1 MAGKITDLILVYQF
15 LKRLTTPFNKTEAF
29 KLGII
34 DKDGKVLKK
43 SKELETSAE
52 KNAYGYYDRM
62 VFNLKKVLEKVPGG
76 KSQFASY
83 AAALFLI
90 KESNTSKDYT
100 EQELMEGLYE
110 AMSDIEDLKEQKEF
124 KHLFE
129 DAPANSTGSA
139 VAGTGDDEVH
149 WKRPDARKKETK
161 QFLKRYLEQSAK
173 RKKIKERKDFLKQF
187 GL

>member
-43 SKELETSAE
+43 SKDLTTDAE
-52 KNAYGYYDRM
+52 KKAYGYYDRM
-62 VFNLKKVLEKVPGG
+62 VFNLKKLLEKVPGG
-76 KSQFASY
+76 KTQFASY

-90 KESNTSKDYT
+90 KESNTSKEYT

-110 AMSDIEDLKEQKEF
+110 AMSDIEDLKQEKEF

-129 DAPANSTGSA
+129 DAPANATGSA
-139 VAGTGDDEVH
+139 VAGTGDDPVH
-149 WKRPDARKKETK
+149 WKKPDARKKETK
-161 QFLKRYLEQSAK
+161 AFLKRYLEQSAK